1 MVLADGG
8 GGSGPALDYAAMQE
22 AAGSLASAAQGLDSS
37 GTTVPACG
45 SYGDASAL
53 VAAILGAYA
62 DTGARVTAEA
72 LTIADVVNVCSA
84 DMQCTDAAQAVQI
97 LTNGVG

>member
-1 MVLADGG
+1 
-8 GGSGPALDYAAMQE
+8 MQQV
-22 AAGSLASAAQGLDSS
+22 AGSLTSAATALDSS
-37 GTTVPACG
+37 GTSVPACG
-45 SYGDASAL
+45 SYGDVSAL

-84 DMQCTDAAQAVQI
+84 DMQCTDASQAVDI
-97 LTNGVG
+97 LTNGMR